1 MKERGVAMIPTED
14 IIPTVKNT
22 ITASIK
28 CNTHR
33 GYIGWSSCDNIC
45 MDMHDCLDMCAE
57 TLAISGYMVALE
69 SATYILV
76 SGVKLASHADS
87 SSGMLTDVIMC
98 TYELIEKCAKEVE
111 KQDKQMRDQALALI
125 IKEAKKS
132 VFDGWTDWRYDLLKC
147 GICLCDEKSAKKLE
161 KVLDT
166 LLEISREDYYPEYT
180 KKEDL
185 IVRYLLH
192 RHLYGK
198 KNTQKELY
206 QNIAI
211 NELRIIAIKDA
222 MEDKNYDEAEK
233 LCLEKANAEETWHY
247 HSSDSKDWITC
258 YMTYTRQQTTRKSKS
273 HRQKN
278 CY

>member
-1 MKERGVAMIPTED
+1 MKERGAAMIPTED
-14 IIPTVKNT
+14 IMPIVKNT
-22 ITASIK
+22 IAASIK

-57 TLAISGYMVALE
+57 TLEMRGYMVALE
-69 SATYILV
+69 AATYILV

-98 TYELIEKCAKEVE
+98 TYELIEKCAKEIE
-111 KQDKQMRDQALALI
+111 KQDKQMRDQAFALI
-125 IKEAKKS
+125 IKEARKS

-222 MEDKNYDEAEK
+222 MPNKLPKFFDKHKICIICEGNEEYEYLNRLKNLKVWNEQYDIS
-233 LCLEKANAEETWHY
+233 LVNAGGNGNIPARY
-247 HSSDSKDWITC
+247 
-258 YMTYTRQQTTRKSKS
+258 
-273 HRQKN
+273 
-278 CY
+278 

>member
-1 MKERGVAMIPTED
+1 MIPTED
-14 IIPTVKNT
+14 IISIVKNT

-28 CNTHR
+28 CNTYR

-57 TLAISGYMVALE
+57 TLEMRGYMVALE
-69 SATYILV
+69 AATYILV

-98 TYELIEKCAKEVE
+98 TYELIEKCAKEIE
-111 KQDKQMRDQALALI
+111 KQDKQMREQAFALI

-192 RHLYGK
+192 RHLYG
-198 KNTQKELY
+198 
-206 QNIAI
+206 
-211 NELRIIAIKDA
+211 
-222 MEDKNYDEAEK
+222 
-233 LCLEKANAEETWHY
+233 
-247 HSSDSKDWITC
+247 
-258 YMTYTRQQTTRKSKS
+258 
-273 HRQKN
+273 
-278 CY
+278 